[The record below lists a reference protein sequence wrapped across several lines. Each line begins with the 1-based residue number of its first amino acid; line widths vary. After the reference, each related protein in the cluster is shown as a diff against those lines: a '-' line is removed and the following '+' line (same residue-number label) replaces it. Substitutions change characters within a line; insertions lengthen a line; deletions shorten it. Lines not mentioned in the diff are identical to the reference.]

1 MQQRIYMAAM
11 TSTNPEPT
19 RTTAPGEIPAAGSSS
34 PVYPE
39 EGVAA
44 PFDSQRGDTMHRHL
58 YLVRRPATQIP
69 VRPAKVVQLEARRQ
83 ARLEARRPTK
93 PAA

>member
-1 MQQRIYMAAM
+1 
-11 TSTNPEPT
+11 
-19 RTTAPGEIPAAGSSS
+19 
-34 PVYPE
+34 
-39 EGVAA
+39 
-44 PFDSQRGDTMHRHL
+44 MHRHL

-83 ARLEARRPTK
+83 ARLERQRLERHRPR